1 MTEFAT
7 HTVETAPEGS
17 KAILKAVTEKFKFL
31 PNLIGN
37 MAEAPATVEAYTTLG
52 GIFAKADL
60 SATEQQIIMM
70 TINRLNGCTYCMAA
84 HTTISKMSG
93 VAADVIEALRNNTA
107 IADSKLEALRQFT
120 IVMHDSRGW
129 PKEAQVQ
136 AFLAAGYTKQT
147 MLEVVLG
154 ISYKTLSNYT
164 NHLAGTQLDAAFSA
178 DLWEA

>member
-17 KAILKAVTEKFKFL
+17 KPILEAVTVKFKFL

-37 MAEAPATVEAYTTLG
+37 MAESPAAVEAYTTLS

-70 TINRLNGCTYCMAA
+70 TINRLNNCTYCMAA

-93 VAADVIEALRNNTA
+93 VADDVIEALRNNTA

-120 IVMHDSRGW
+120 ITMHDSRGW
-129 PKEAQVQ
+129 PQDAQVQ

-164 NHLAGTQLDAAFSA
+164 NHLAATQPDAAFSA